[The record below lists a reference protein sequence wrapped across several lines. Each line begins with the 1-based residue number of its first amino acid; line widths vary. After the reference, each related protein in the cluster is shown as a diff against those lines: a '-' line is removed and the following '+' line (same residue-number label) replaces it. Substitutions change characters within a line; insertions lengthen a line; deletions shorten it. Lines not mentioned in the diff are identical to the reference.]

1 MDREGEGNMARRI
14 IIIVLDSVG
23 IGEMPDAEAYGD
35 LGSNTLGNIARLRG
49 GLHLPQ
55 LEKLGLGNID
65 SITGVSENSNP
76 EGCFGKMAE
85 RSAGK
90 DTTTGHWEMAG
101 VILERAFPTFPHGF
115 PAEFIERYESA
126 IGRRVLGNIAASGT
140 EIIQRLG
147 EEHVRTGNPI
157 VYTSADS
164 VFQVAAHERVIPLAE
179 LMRICQIARV
189 MLTDELQVG
198 RVIARPFLGEAGQ
211 FYRTPNRHDFALEPP
226 QRILMEYVQEQ
237 GLEVCGVGKIYDI
250 YAGKGITDFAT
261 TKGNMEGIQ
270 KTLEYMGKVKSGMIM
285 TNLVDF
291 DMLYGHRNDVE
302 GYARALE
309 DFDQRLPEIY
319 AALRSED
326 MLIITADHGCDP
338 TQPGTDHTREYVPLL
353 VCGSTL
359 KKGVNLG
366 VRSTFADI
374 GATVAEYL
382 ETEMISKGRS
392 FYPLIKGG

>member
-1 MDREGEGNMARRI
+1 MPRRV

-23 IGEMPDAEAYGD
+23 IGEMPDAEEYGD
-35 LGSNTLGNIARLRG
+35 LGSHTLGNIAHLRG
-49 GLHLPQ
+49 GLHLPH

-65 SITGVSENSNP
+65 PITGVPAHPNP
-76 EGCFGKMAE
+76 ESSFGKMAE
-85 RSAGK
+85 LTPGK
-90 DTTTGHWEMAG
+90 DTTSGHWEMAG
-101 VILERAFPTFPHGF
+101 VILERALPTFPRGF
-115 PAEFIERYESA
+115 PKDFIERYELA
-126 IGRRVLGNIAASGT
+126 IGRKVIGNEVASGT

-147 EEHVRTGNPI
+147 EEHVRTGKPI

-164 VFQVAAHERVIPLAE
+164 VFQVATHEGVIPLSE
-179 LMRICQIARV
+179 LMQICQIARV
-189 MLTDELQVG
+189 MLTDEMQVG

-211 FYRTPNRHDFALEPP
+211 FYRTPNRHDFAIDPP
-226 QRILMEYVQEQ
+226 HKILMEYVQER
-237 GLEVCGVGKIYDI
+237 GLEVCAVGKIHDI
-250 YAGKGITDFAT
+250 YAGRGITDFAT
-261 TKGNMEGIQ
+261 TKGNMEGVK
-270 KTLEYMGKVKSGMIM
+270 KTLEYMAKVKSGLIM

-309 DFDQRLPEIY
+309 AFDERLPEIY

-338 TQPGTDHTREYVPLL
+338 TLPGTDHTREYVPLL
-353 VCGSTL
+353 VCGPTL

-382 ETEMISKGRS
+382 ETEPISKGKS
-392 FYPLIKGG
+392 FQALVKVL

>member
-1 MDREGEGNMARRI
+1 MPRRV

-23 IGEMPDAEAYGD
+23 IGEMPDAEEYGD
-35 LGSNTLGNIARLRG
+35 LGSHTLGNIARLRG
-49 GLHLPQ
+49 GLHLPH

-65 SITGVSENSNP
+65 SITGVPAHPNP
-76 EGCFGKMAE
+76 EGSFGKMAE
-85 RSAGK
+85 LTPGK
-90 DTTTGHWEMAG
+90 DTTSGHWEMAG
-101 VILERAFPTFPHGF
+101 VILERALPTFPRGF
-115 PAEFIERYESA
+115 PKDFIERYELA
-126 IGRRVLGNIAASGT
+126 IGRRVIGNEVASGT

-147 EEHVRTGNPI
+147 EEHVRTGKPI

-164 VFQVAAHERVIPLAE
+164 VFQVATHEGVIPLAE

-189 MLTDELQVG
+189 MLTDEMQVG

-211 FYRTPNRHDFALEPP
+211 FYRTPNRHDFAIDPP
-226 QRILMEYVQEQ
+226 NKILMEYVQER
-237 GLEVCGVGKIYDI
+237 GLEVCAVGKIHDI
-250 YAGKGITDFAT
+250 YAGRGITDFET
-261 TKGNMEGIQ
+261 TKGNMEGVN
-270 KTLEYMGKVKSGMIM
+270 KTLEYMAKVKSGLIM

-309 DFDQRLPEIY
+309 AFDERLPEIY

-338 TQPGTDHTREYVPLL
+338 TLPGTDHTREYVPLL
-353 VCGSTL
+353 VCGPTL

-382 ETEMISKGRS
+382 ETEPISKGKS
-392 FYPLIKGG
+392 FYPMTKRH

>member
-1 MDREGEGNMARRI
+1 MSRRV

-23 IGEMPDAEAYGD
+23 IGAMPDAENYGD
-35 LGSNTLGNIARLRG
+35 QGSHTLGNIARRRG
-49 GLHLPQ
+49 GLQLPF
-55 LEKLGLGNID
+55 LEKLGLGKID
-65 SITGVSENSNP
+65 LITGVSAQLSP

-85 RSAGK
+85 RSLGK
-90 DTTTGHWEMAG
+90 DTISGHWEMAG
-101 VILERAFPTFPHGF
+101 VISERALPTFPNGF
-115 PAEFIERYESA
+115 PEEFIERYELA
-126 IGRRVLGNIAASGT
+126 IGREVIGNEVASGT

-147 EEHVRTGNPI
+147 EEHIRTGKPI

-164 VFQVAAHERVIPLAE
+164 VFQVAAHEEVVPLPE
-179 LMRICQIARV
+179 LMRICQIARA

-226 QRILMEYVQEQ
+226 RKILLEYVRDR
-237 GLEVCGVGKIYDI
+237 GLEVCAVGKIRDI
-250 YAGKGITDFAT
+250 YAGRGISDFET
-261 TKGNMEGIQ
+261 TKGNKEWVN
-270 KTLEYMGKVKSGMIM
+270 KTLEYMVKAKSGLIM

-309 DFDQRLPEIY
+309 EFDKRLPEIF

-338 TQPGTDHTREYVPLL
+338 TLPGTDHTREYVPLL
-353 VCGSTL
+353 IYGPTL

-366 VRSTFADI
+366 VRSTFADL

-382 ETEMISKGRS
+382 ETERIAMGKS
-392 FYPLIKGG
+392 FYSEIKGG